1 MVKGE
6 WASAWHCAIAFE
18 DFNLSMTKNAS
29 AKIVNGYSPTEATG
43 NIPGCRL
50 RSSVRHRL
58 SVSVLRYCRS
68 NIAEH
73 LIPCRS
79 KHLPRAF
86 WFHWRSQLVVCASE
100 RLGQNRFDED
110 SEGRCQKKRAHR
122 TDYRIA
128 ELGSWVRGSRQLD
141 SRLVRD
147 STSAGRREK
156 TAGES

>member
-50 RSSVRHRL
+50 RSSV
-58 SVSVLRYCRS
+58 
-68 NIAEH
+68 
-73 LIPCRS
+73 
-79 KHLPRAF
+79 
-86 WFHWRSQLVVCASE
+86 
-100 RLGQNRFDED
+100 NRFDED